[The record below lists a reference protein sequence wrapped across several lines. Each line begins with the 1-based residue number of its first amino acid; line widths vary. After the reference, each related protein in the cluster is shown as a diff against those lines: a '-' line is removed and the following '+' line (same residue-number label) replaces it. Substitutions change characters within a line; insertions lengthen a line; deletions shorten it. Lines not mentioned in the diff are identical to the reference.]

1 MPRIDTAK
9 VKTIAGEMIAI
20 NNRYN
25 EDFSVVE
32 QAINRLKNDWQ
43 QPQKVSSAAFACFD
57 EIKTKFFEPSIS
69 ESREMAQYL
78 CDAVG
83 IGYEEAENANKKL
96 LEGLFDVV
104 GSASSIVELTQ
115 QDSNSTTISNNEE
128 TKNRLDSI
136 EMLCNKFV
144 DNNHD
149 GVADGDYIS
158 RGCVLTTSVNLM
170 RRKQAVNNEPITI
183 TKQDVIDLGYTTWG
197 EIDGGYYN
205 GKTAYKAR
213 NMQWGD
219 NGSRG
224 LCEQLG
230 FDMESRT
237 GTGTITESLLIE
249 KLNSHPEGVLLY
261 SKGSDDHAIL
271 VTEYR
276 DGDFYV
282 IDPNDGG
289 APVKFS
295 ECNACTSE
303 YGAFKNMSFQQV
315 LDNAGRI
322 SWLN

>member
-20 NNRYN
+20 NNRYS
-25 EDFSVVE
+25 EDFSAVE
-32 QAINRLKNDWQ
+32 QAIDRLKNDWQ

-57 EIKTKFFEPSIS
+57 EIKAKFFEPSIS

-104 GSASSIVELTQ
+104 GIASQIVESTQ

-128 TKNRLDSI
+128 IRNRLDSVK
-136 EMLCNKFV
+136 MLRNKFV
-144 DNNHD
+144 DENRD
-149 GVADGDYIS
+149 GVADGDFIS
-158 RGCVLTTSVNLM
+158 QGCVLTTSVNLM
-170 RRKQAVNNEPITI
+170 RRKQAVNNETITI
-183 TKQDVIDLGYTTWG
+183 TKQDVIDLGYAKWDT
-197 EIDGGYYN
+197 IDSGYYE
-205 GKTAYKAR
+205 GKTAYIAR

-237 GTGTITESLLIE
+237 GTITESLLIE
-249 KLNSHPEGVLLY
+249 KLNSHPEGILLY
-261 SKGSDDHAIL
+261 SQGSGDHAIL

-282 IDPNDGG
+282 VDPNDGG

-295 ECNACTSE
+295 ECNACASS
-303 YGAFKNMSFQQV
+303 YGTFKNMSFQQV
-315 LDNAGRI
+315 LGNAYRI